1 MSKLTKPGNIIIITI
16 FYTLLIFYLSVTPTV
31 SPIKNFLKTNVLYKT
46 RDFLVQNNLS
56 SAADILTGLYHH
68 TADMSLDMGHISIYA
83 AFGFLLYF
91 VFLRSKNKTL
101 SSQPALAAVYV
112 GSVYGLIMEI
122 IQYFTLNRKTDM
134 TDVLSNLLGLALAQL
149 ALVTLIFG
157 LKGLIIML
165 ESIQKKKKEML

>member
-1 MSKLTKPGNIIIITI
+1 MSKLAKNGNIIIITI

-46 RDFLVQNNLS
+46 RDFLIQNNLS
-56 SAADILTGLYHH
+56 SAAEIITGLYHH
-68 TADMSLDMGHISIYA
+68 AADMSLDIGHISIYA
-83 AFGFLLYF
+83 ALGLLLYF
-91 VFLRSKNKTL
+91 VFLKSKNKTL

-122 IQYFTLNRKTDM
+122 IQYFTLTRKTDVIDM
-134 TDVLSNLLGLALAQL
+134 FSNLLGLALAQL

-157 LKGLIIML
+157 LKGLILLPVVPIHPSS
-165 ESIQKKKKEML
+165 E